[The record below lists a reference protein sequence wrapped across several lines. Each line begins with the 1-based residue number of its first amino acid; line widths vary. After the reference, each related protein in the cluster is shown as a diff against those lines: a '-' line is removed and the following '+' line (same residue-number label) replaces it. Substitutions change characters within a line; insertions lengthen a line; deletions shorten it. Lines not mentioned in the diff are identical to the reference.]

1 MNEQTINAN
10 EITNAVNADTTG
22 LPTIQIPD
30 LAPVTETPAVV
41 QQEQVQP
48 SVAPAAPQPVAMTSV
63 PTMPAVETPITSAPV
78 VSEPVVQAPAMRCLQ

>member
-10 EITNAVNADTTG
+10 EITNAVNADATG

-41 QQEQVQP
+41 QQEQVQVQP
-48 SVAPAAPQPVAMTSV
+48 SVAPAAPVAIYSRS
-63 PTMPAVETPITSAPV
+63 AVIS
-78 VSEPVVQAPAMRCLQ
+78 R